1 MAIRTAWWMRRDQ
14 LSRSRSLSS
23 TSSNSRQPR
32 RPYHGWPGNL
42 PGLGLAL
49 NVLEQALNNGQGGA
63 CDIDKLYFGCEA
75 TPAEKP
81 LWRHC
86 GHIAVA
92 NELEVMV
99 TEQVQDFGILEW
111 SENFAPFCL
120 LTSSGQTIRTTHYS
134 KDRID
139 M

>member
-14 LSRSRSLSS
+14 LSPGRALSS
-23 TSSNSRQPR
+23 TSSNSCQPR

-49 NVLEQALNNGQGGA
+49 NVLEQALNNDQGGV
-63 CDIDKLYFGCEA
+63 CDIDKLYFGCES

-81 LWRHC
+81 LWRHY
-86 GHIAVA
+86 GHTTIG

-99 TEQVQDFGILEW
+99 TEQVQDFRILE
-111 SENFAPFCL
+111 
-120 LTSSGQTIRTTHYS
+120 
-134 KDRID
+134 
-139 M
+139 